1 MTFYELYQQYLNKY
15 TAPQQGI
22 MSIQPVT
29 PVGESGGDG
38 SPSPGM
44 TAGPTSATGF
54 SDAFGNISALDVALG
69 LMNPVGLL

>member
-29 PVGESGGDG
+29 PVGESRGDGGDQTTQMSNYSDRFMG
-38 SPSPGM
+38 NPQAKSIS
-44 TAGPTSATGF
+44 F
-54 SDAFGNISALDVALG
+54 SHWTKN
-69 LMNPVGLL
+69 